1 MVSVVHSLAAQ
12 VDNDHIVSAIT
23 QDLNHEDAQEVKD
36 ALTWARDIYGDS
48 RLSTQEPVRAHAE
61 GMALMAAGLKQ
72 GKEARIAALLFA
84 LHTSLEN
91 AIEKIE
97 KRFGSEVAKLVVGLK
112 RLNRLRFAV
121 QSFNDKSAK
130 DPLEA
135 KAQVEIWRK
144 MLLAMV
150 EDIRVVLLRLTSRT
164 QTMRYYTDCA
174 DGYRMD
180 IAKETLDLYAPL
192 ANRLGVW
199 ELKWELEDLSFRFLQ
214 PDVYKQIAKMLDEK
228 RLEREQFI
236 AQAVETVKTELEKL
250 GIAEPTVY
258 GRPKHIYSIWNKMR
272 RKGVDFA
279 EIYDVRAIRVVV
291 EKIEDCYTALDLVH
305 RLWQP
310 IPAEFDDYI
319 ANPKGNNYRSLHT
332 AVKCADGKSLE
343 IQIRTWE
350 MHRHAELGVAAH
362 WRYKENK
369 DKSDK
374 YDEKIALLRHLLTWK
389 EEVSQNEWEDQ
400 YRRAAFNETVYV
412 LTPQGKVIDLPKGAT
427 PVDFAYRIH
436 TSLGHRCRGA
446 KVDGALMA
454 LNNPLESGQCVEI
467 IAAKKGAPSRDWLN
481 PTLHYLATASAK
493 RKVRAWFSNLAL
505 EESLAEGRAIVLKA
519 LQRAGQTQFS
529 VDTLAQKFG
538 FAKATD
544 LYIAAARGDL
554 TNRQFQNLLGI
565 PADAADAAKTAE
577 SAKTIA
583 DSADDSAVKTLSRP
597 RAQKT
602 DEGILIVGVG
612 QLLTQLARCCKPTP
626 GDEIVGFVT
635 RGRGVS
641 IHRADCVNFA
651 YLAQKFPDR
660 VMETAWGEAKKTNS
674 VFSSDIVVDAHDRQ
688 GLLRDISDVFMR
700 EKINVTGVQTRS
712 RQNKAHMRF
721 TLELSSI
728 QDVRK
733 TLELIH
739 AVDGVVSVRRA

>member
-1 MVSVVHSLAAQ
+1 MVSVVHSLAHQ
-12 VDNDHIVSAIT
+12 VDNDHIISAIT
-23 QDLNHEDAQEVKD
+23 QDLNHEDSQEVSD
-36 ALTWARDIYGDS
+36 ALLWARDVYGDS
-48 RLSTQEPVRAHAE
+48 RLSTGEPMRAHAQ
-61 GMALMAAGLKQ
+61 GMALMMAGLKQ
-72 GKEARIAALLFA
+72 GSKARIAALLFA

-91 AIEKIE
+91 ASEKIE
-97 KRFGSEVAKLVVGLK
+97 KRFGRDVAKLVSGLK
-112 RLNRLRFAV
+112 RLNRLHFAV
-121 QSFNDKSAK
+121 HNLNGKGYN

-135 KAQVEIWRK
+135 KTQIEIWRK

-174 DGYRMD
+174 DALRMD

-214 PDVYKQIAKMLDEK
+214 PDAYKQIAKSLDEK

-236 AQAVETVKTELEKL
+236 ADSVARVKTELEKL
-250 GIAEPTVY
+250 GIADATVY

-291 EKIEDCYTALDLVH
+291 NKLEDCYTALDLVH

-319 ANPKGNNYRSLHT
+319 AKPKGNNYQSLHT
-332 AVKCADGKSLE
+332 AVQCLDGKSLE
-343 IQIRTWE
+343 IQIRTWQ

-369 DKSDK
+369 DKNDK
-374 YDEKIALLRHLLTWK
+374 YDEKIALLRHFLTWK
-389 EEVSQNEWEDQ
+389 EEFSQNEWEDQ

-481 PTLHYLATASAK
+481 PTLHYLATSSAK

-529 VDTLAQKFG
+529 VETLAQKFG
-538 FAKATD
+538 FAKASD

-554 TNRQFQNLLGI
+554 TSRQFHNLLEI
-565 PADAADAAKTAE
+565 PAESTDSAKSADIAKTVIDDGL
-577 SAKTIA
+577 KTF
-583 DSADDSAVKTLSRP
+583 SRP

-660 VMETAWGEAKKTNS
+660 VMQTAWGKAKKDNS

-688 GLLRDISDVFMR
+688 GLLRDISDVLMR

-721 TLELSSI
+721 TLELSSL

-733 TLELIH
+733 TLDLIH